1 MSRPAKPRP
10 DGEAPVHRLQHPITE
25 HVEWLKA
32 LKAMRKNGLKT
43 LSSLV
48 GLLLSREYE
57 RLGITDALVLEE
69 EKVAGGAV
77 GRKKRKRT

>member
-1 MSRPAKPRP
+1 M
-10 DGEAPVHRLQHPITE
+10 HRLQHPITE

-32 LKAMRKNGLKT
+32 QKAMRRNGLRT

-69 EKVAGGAV
+69 EKAAGSAV
-77 GRKKRKRT
+77 GKRKGKRT

>member
-1 MSRPAKPRP
+1 M
-10 DGEAPVHRLQHPITE
+10 HRLQHPITE

-32 LKAMRKNGLKT
+32 QKAMRKNGLKT

-57 RLGITDALVLEE
+57 RLGITDELVLEE
-69 EKVAGGAV
+69 EKGAASPAG
-77 GRKKRKRT
+77 KRKGKRT